1 MQALAAEELVG
12 LDGESATL
20 ELVAA
25 IEKLALE
32 PTIRRLDELMA
43 KTDLTE
49 DERTELK
56 ELNVTIHL
64 AKSRG
69 MQVTMRS
76 GAPGH

>member
-1 MQALAAEELVG
+1 MQALAAEELLG
-12 LDGESATL
+12 HDESSATL

-43 KTDLTE
+43 KDDLTE

-69 MQVTMRS
+69 VPTNS
-76 GAPGH
+76 GPGPAAR